1 MVLIGAAFDQ
11 DISLLFIDDGVFQL
25 KGEQDTTDID
35 LKNFS
40 PAYRALDMYDVE
52 KLYVSEESMA
62 ARGLTKKD
70 LFVKVEV
77 LSDAKIQE
85 LLDRHDVIFSF

>member
-1 MVLIGAAFDQ
+1 
-11 DISLLFIDDGVFQL
+11 
-25 KGEQDTTDID
+25 
-35 LKNFS
+35 
-40 PAYRALDMYDVE
+40 
-52 KLYVSEESMA
+52 MA